1 MLHADAQSAIA
12 THGVP
17 GKAATGRFRNGA
29 IVCVDIGDEL
39 GRDKFFPVACGNG
52 TGIHTA
58 LITSEGVRRNEN
70 NFAVTGGLQC
80 FVDDGREIDPMFGR
94 AVPLVVAVGEPVE
107 KINNGI
113 AAMFIGGVARREI
126 DGDVA
131 IGGIALEISFER
143 GSVNF
148 YVLDRARGRGC
159 DGRNAW
165 QQRCEEKAYEEAIH
179 NLVALRE
186 DFATGES
193 HLCNM
198 LHEPSVCCSNALTIL
213 ARDRGES

>member
-29 IVCVDIGDEL
+29 IVCVDIGDEF
-39 GRDKFFPVACGNG
+39 GRDKFFPVACGNR

-58 LITSEGVRRNEN
+58 LVTSEGIRRNEN

-113 AAMFIGGVARREI
+113 AAMFIGGVASFCRE
-126 DGDVA
+126 
-131 IGGIALEISFER
+131 SQ
-143 GSVNF
+143 N
-148 YVLDRARGRGC
+148 
-159 DGRNAW
+159 
-165 QQRCEEKAYEEAIH
+165 
-179 NLVALRE
+179 NLIKSGVSRVFPFGFLV
-186 DFATGES
+186 FS
-193 HLCNM
+193 IFL
-198 LHEPSVCCSNALTIL
+198 LT
-213 ARDRGES
+213 SMCV